1 MDHLIHRLVII
12 SSSHFGFLINPLH
25 FIHVEQYCCGF
36 FTCIECMSE
45 KLDWNN
51 SDEGSI
57 LIGTNDLFRCYLEIM
72 I

>member
-12 SSSHFGFLINPLH
+12 VVYTSDFRSIHCI
-25 FIHVEQYCCGF
+25 IHVEQYCCGF

-45 KLDWNN
+45 KLDWND

-57 LIGTNDLFRCYLEIM
+57 SIGTNDLFRCYLEIM